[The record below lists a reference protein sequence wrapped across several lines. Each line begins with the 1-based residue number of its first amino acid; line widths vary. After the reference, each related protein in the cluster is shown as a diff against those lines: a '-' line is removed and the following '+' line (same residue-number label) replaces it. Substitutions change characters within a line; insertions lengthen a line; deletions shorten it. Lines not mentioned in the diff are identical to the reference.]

1 MTQMSPPRNRWVTRE
16 GDKELTYIGR
26 EISGV
31 YHVEALVIRTGL
43 TKIVYQFR
51 VPPIAA
57 DEPLS
62 YAGRPPEEIIN
73 CEFMVTKTAH
83 SANVATL
90 VSAMGNV
97 IGTVDLSTKWYDEL

>member
-1 MTQMSPPRNRWVTRE
+1 MTQMSPPRNRWVTRD

-31 YHVEALVIRTGL
+31 YHVEALVIRTGH

-51 VPPIAA
+51 VPPIAV

-62 YAGRPPEEIIN
+62 YAGRQPEEIIN
-73 CEFMVTKTAH
+73 CEFMVTKARH
-83 SANVATL
+83 AANMATL
-90 VSAMGNV
+90 VSAKGEV
-97 IGTVDLSTKWYDEL
+97 IGTVDLSTKWYAEL